1 MVREVRPIAVLISLH
16 PQWAE
21 AILSGEKTV
30 EVRRRPPD
38 APGALMLMYA
48 TAPESR
54 VIGRARIASVQR
66 GTPEELW
73 DRFGARSALVRDEFL
88 TYLAGAPSPGV
99 LELVE
104 VAALRPRPLAFPA
117 PQSWMWLDDTNCDHA
132 SLVECARTVGR
143 SRPPEVRVSG

>member
-1 MVREVRPIAVLISLH
+1 MVREVRPLAVLISIH
-16 PQWAE
+16 PRWAE

-38 APGALMLMYA
+38 AQGALMLMYA

-54 VIGRARIASVQR
+54 VIGRARIGSVQR
-66 GTPEELW
+66 GTPEDLW
-73 DRFGARSALVRDEFL
+73 DRFGARSALGRDEFL

-104 VAALRPRPLAFPA
+104 IAALRPRPLVFPA
-117 PQSWMWLDDTNCDHA
+117 PQSWMWLDDANRDHA
-132 SLVECARTVGR
+132 SLIERARIGGPT
-143 SRPPEVRVSG
+143 RPQEVRVSG